1 MRAPNGEAAYDV
13 TAPMLEALHSLIDAE
28 PHAQT
33 IGNVRTAVALLNRGW
48 ITRASQGYP
57 LASDDT
63 YYITKAGR
71 TAYSIARRAAGVR

>member
-13 TAPMLEALHSLIDAE
+13 TAPMLEALHALIDAE
-28 PHAQT
+28 PHSQT
-33 IGNVRTAVALLNRGW
+33 IASIKTAVALLNRAW
-48 ITRASQGYP
+48 VTRASQGYP

-71 TAYSIARRAAGVR
+71 TAYGIARRATGVL